1 MRKAFKITNSALI
14 YSILLTFLLSG
25 LVSCKSSKK
34 SSRSHSSRESR
45 TTTTQDKKEDNPN
58 KKVIKV
64 IEEARSYTGTKYK
77 FGGVTRNGMDCSG
90 LMFTAFQSVNITLP
104 RTSIE
109 QSKLGKT
116 VSLNEIKPGD
126 MVFFTDRKGN
136 TKVTHVGLVTE
147 VKGNKNIKFIHASTK
162 LGVVEDNLFAD
173 YYISVFIKATRAL

>member
-1 MRKAFKITNSALI
+1 MRKAFKITNSAVI

-34 SSRSHSSRESR
+34 SSSSPSRELKSASPR
-45 TTTTQDKKEDNPN
+45 EKGEDSPN
-58 KKVIKV
+58 KKVVKV

-90 LMFTAFQSVNITLP
+90 LMYTAFQAVNITLP
-104 RTSIE
+104 RTSTE

-116 VSLNEIKPGD
+116 VSLDDIKPGD
-126 MVFFTDRKGN
+126 LVFFTDRKGHS
-136 TKVTHVGLVTE
+136 KVTHVGLVTE